1 MADLS
6 ALTPREREIVRA
18 VLDGSTNQAIAR
30 TLALREQTVKNYLS
44 SIFDKLRVANRL
56 ELALYALDRRPAA
69 GAGDRGEAA
78 ADDPGDAAS

>member
-1 MADLS
+1 VADLS

-30 TLALREQTVKNYLS
+30 TLGLREQTVKNYLS

-69 GAGDRGEAA
+69 AGDAGRGGATGGEK
-78 ADDPGDAAS
+78 G